1 MIPKIKINRKY
12 SIEFDKIY
20 AIEDTGRRKGQ
31 KYRIWVRYLDNNGQK
46 KVAVYQGN
54 PNDICYIINQV
65 RVLHQKSLLKVKK
78 KK

>member
-20 AIEDTGRRKGQ
+20 AIEEHRPGKV
-31 KYRIWVRYLDNNGQK
+31 WVRYLDKYEQK
-46 KVAVYQGN
+46 KVAIWKGESDQ
-54 PNDICYIINQV
+54 ICCIINQV
-65 RVLHQKSLLKVKK
+65 KVLHQKSLLKVKK